1 MPKRRNTRLSNL
13 GTAILRDDRV
23 RVKQL
28 LKEHPD
34 LIAQASSTSILAK
47 AIPHWI
53 YPGDTALHI
62 AAMAHRPE
70 MAELLLKAGADA
82 RSVSWYRN
90 AQPLHYAADGYVS
103 GKSYNAKRQVQTI
116 SVLLKAGADVHA
128 RDKNGATPLHRAVRT
143 RCAAAVECLL
153 DAGADPAAKN
163 KPGSTAFHLAVQNTG
178 HGGSGSA
185 IAKAAQRRIIEA
197 FIRKGAR
204 TALKD
209 AKGHSVLD
217 QAQSDWIRDILNG
230 KSA

>member
-1 MPKRRNTRLSNL
+1 MPKQRSTRLSTL
-13 GTAILRDDRV
+13 GTAIIQDNRA

-28 LKEHPD
+28 LKEHPS
-34 LIAQASSTSILAK
+34 LVTQATSTSILAK

-62 AAMAHRPE
+62 AAMAHRPA
-70 MAELLLKAGADA
+70 MAKLLLEAGADA
-82 RSVSWYRN
+82 RSVGWYRN

-103 GKSYNAKRQVQTI
+103 GKSYDAKRQVQTI
-116 SVLLKAGADVHA
+116 RLLLDAGAHVQA

-153 DAGADPAAKN
+153 VAGADPAAKN

-185 IAKAAQRRIIEA
+185 IAK
-197 FIRKGAR
+197 
-204 TALKD
+204 
-209 AKGHSVLD
+209 
-217 QAQSDWIRDILNG
+217 
-230 KSA
+230 